1 MLLPYL
7 PALLQYI
14 YRYIYLYYTIDMP
27 IMFARYTEPKLQIS
41 NLAYNRLE
49 KQQLQILIT
58 LYLYYNAFI
67 PEYYYKI
74 LKII

>member
-14 YRYIYLYYTIDMP
+14 YIYIYIYIYSTIDMP
-27 IMFARYTEPKLQIS
+27 IMFARYTKPKLQIS

-58 LYLYYNAFI
+58 
-67 PEYYYKI
+67 
-74 LKII
+74 